1 MVAGR
6 GRVGVLV
13 SAVMLSVS
21 VLVVGSSAGVV
32 SAAVEPVDGVI
43 TETGEA
49 LDVAG
54 GLVADAAPLVES
66 GDGFVAQVAGNEV
79 EIPVDAADP
88 LVLDGVSGEVAVE
101 LPVVPGVGD
110 GVVDES
116 GAVVFESEVSPVSLA
131 AQATDDGGLQVL
143 VVIDDA
149 TAPTEYRFDMT
160 VPAGAVLLPLTDGGA
175 VVVDAVGVVVSVV
188 APAWAIDAHGQ
199 PVPTH
204 YEVEGTTLVQVIDHH
219 GATYP
224 VVGDP
229 CWKCIVGGI
238 AGAVAVAA
246 VGGAVCALTAGAGC
260 VAVAA
265 SVSVGFGVGVGKVV
279 NGGKKS
285 ELIKQPACFGLGAVR
300 PTAIGLGAGVICATN
315 G

>member
-1 MVAGR
+1 MV
-6 GRVGVLV
+6 V
-13 SAVMLSVS
+13 SAAMVSVS

-32 SAAVEPVDGVI
+32 SAVEPVDTVA
-43 TETGEA
+43 TETGVA

-54 GLVADAAPLVES
+54 DLVADAAPLVES
-66 GDGFVAQVAGNEV
+66 GDEFVAQVAGGVV

-160 VPAGAVLLPLTDGGA
+160 VPAGASLIPTGDGGA
-175 VVVDAVGVVVSVV
+175 AVIAADG
-188 APAWAIDAHGQ
+188 APLIQIAPPWAIDANG
-199 PVPTH
+199 T
-204 YEVEGTTLVQVIDHH
+204 EVDTSYRFDGSTLIQHIDHV

-224 VVGDP
+224 VVADP
-229 CWKCIVGGI
+229 KLSYGWSVYVKFSKKEVKDSKSQAPVYGAAALLGWACAALPAKPLIGVCLVSVAIVG
-238 AGAVAVAA
+238 AA
-246 VGGAVCALTAGAGC
+246 IVDTFNKAADENKC
-260 VAVAA
+260 V
-265 SVSVGFGVGVGKVV
+265 
-279 NGGKKS
+279 
-285 ELIKQPACFGLGAVR
+285 ELKFSYTGDIDGWKRFRC
-300 PTAIGLGAGVICATN
+300 
-315 G
+315 